1 MSFLLCLDFFGV
13 LISFLMTIF
22 LPLGFSLPSGKI
34 AFVFNIGI
42 FVVVGTRLVITK
54 ELHQGK
60 DWFFDKSLKGI
71 GPLWLK
77 VVISVIITYG
87 IVNCI
92 FSLGG
97 MFSMLSV
104 KMTME
109 DSIIA
114 SRKLFIGVFSLIM
127 ACYAVE
133 FLLLY
138 LYKILKEAK
147 VPCDKEI
154 QTQLNTVQ
162 DRSER

>member
-1 MSFLLCLDFFGV
+1 M
-13 LISFLMTIF
+13 I
-22 LPLGFSLPSGKI
+22 
-34 AFVFNIGI
+34 IGI
-42 FVVVGTRLVITK
+42 TK
-54 ELHQGK
+54 IPLIGQFEL
-60 DWFFDKSLKGI
+60 
-71 GPLWLK
+71 
-77 VVISVIITYG
+77 IITYG

-109 DSIIA
+109 DSTIA

-138 LYKILKEAK
+138 LYNILKGAELQKLRRKGA
-147 VPCDKEI
+147 V
-154 QTQLNTVQ
+154 
-162 DRSER
+162 S

>member
-1 MSFLLCLDFFGV
+1 MVILLCLDFLGILF
-13 LISFLMTIF
+13 SFLAH
-22 LPLGFSLPSGKI
+22 LCLLLGFSLPSGKI
-34 AFVFNIGI
+34 AVVLNVGIG
-42 FVVVGTRLVITK
+42 VALGARLVVTK
-54 ELHQGK
+54 ELRKGK

-77 VVISVIITYG
+77 VVISLIITYG

-97 MFSMLSV
+97 MFSVLSV
-104 KMTME
+104 KMTVE
-109 DSIIA
+109 DSTIA

-138 LYKILKEAK
+138 LYKILKEAELQK
-147 VPCDKEI
+147 
-154 QTQLNTVQ
+154 L
-162 DRSER
+162 RSQGAVW